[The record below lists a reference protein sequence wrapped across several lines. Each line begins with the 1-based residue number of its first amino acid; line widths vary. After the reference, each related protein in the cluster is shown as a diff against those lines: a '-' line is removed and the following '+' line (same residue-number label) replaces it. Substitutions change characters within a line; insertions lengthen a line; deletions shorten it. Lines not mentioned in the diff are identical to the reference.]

1 MATNIK
7 DKIIDGQMA
16 FDFLAEIEVVKP
28 EKKKRVVKEKK
39 EEVKPAKV
47 IKYKPKK
54 EKVVKV
60 KHKKRRYKNIKP
72 NHLKKS
78 RKIRRIPRKFLSK

>member
-1 MATNIK
+1 MATKGK
-7 DKIIDGQMA
+7 DNIIDGQMA

-39 EEVKPAKV
+39 EEVKPARV
-47 IKYKPKK
+47 VEYKPKK

-60 KHKKRRYKNIKP
+60 KPKKKKYKSIKP

-78 RKIRRIPRKFLSK
+78 RKIRKIPRKFLKK